1 MTMILQ
7 LLRLFLP
14 AVKEWWR
21 TKKLTAK
28 SNSALR
34 EINQIFLMQCI
45 LFFMFILSTMH
56 GVSIFNIH
64 TKKVNE
70 TAYIQQN
77 DQWRSQQLT
86 ELREQNKYLK
96 ERYTLVVKALELY
109 AKEDSFVVLQRLE
122 EAAVIP
128 PQPKA
133 TPNEQKPN

>member
-1 MTMILQ
+1 MTIIFQ

-21 TKKLTAK
+21 SKKLTPK

-45 LFFMFILSTMH
+45 LFCMFILSTMH
-56 GVSIFNIH
+56 GVSIFNVH

-77 DQWRSQQLT
+77 DQWRSRQLT
-86 ELREQNKYLK
+86 ELQEQNKYLK

-109 AKEDSFVVLQRLE
+109 AREDSFVVLQRLE
-122 EAAVIP
+122 EAGVIQ
-128 PQPKA
+128 PQPKS
-133 TPNEQKPN
+133 TPNEHKPN